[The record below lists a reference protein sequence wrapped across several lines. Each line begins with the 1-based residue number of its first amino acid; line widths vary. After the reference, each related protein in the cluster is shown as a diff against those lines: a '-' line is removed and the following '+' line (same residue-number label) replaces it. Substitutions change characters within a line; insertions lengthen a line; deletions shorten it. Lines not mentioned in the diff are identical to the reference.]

1 MIIVPSTSS
10 NKAKQRED
18 EEKKMKDRV
27 KEFVFPRVLPFL
39 FFSGISLCKNLSWC
53 KSKKCKMLE
62 IDNKVFSNAS

>member
-27 KEFVFPRVLPFL
+27 KEFVFPRVLSFL
-39 FFSGISLCKNLSWC
+39 FYRNII
-53 KSKKCKMLE
+53 M
-62 IDNKVFSNAS
+62 

>member
-39 FFSGISLCKNLSWC
+39 FYRNII
-53 KSKKCKMLE
+53 M
-62 IDNKVFSNAS
+62 